1 MEFVEITAHCGYI
14 SEEAGLI
21 CPKIGIVHGS
31 KGTIYFDTGASLKQ
45 IRLLECVRLE
55 KGFKNPSILV
65 VSHFHEDHIANFHYF
80 AGCRVYA
87 SKVTAR
93 RIRVD
98 EITDGRTM
106 LDLGDIKV
114 EIIPLPSSH
123 AKGSLILRVFGEEVV
138 FLGDGVYE
146 AVGFGE
152 KGYYDRSLFHEM
164 AGVLRSLQSS
174 HYVFGHESLLPTD
187 DQVGMESF
195 LLRLEK
201 QIKTAGEP
209 RFYID

>member
-21 CPKIGIVHGS
+21 CPKIGIVHGN

-45 IRLLECVRLE
+45 VRLLDHVRLE

-80 AGCRVYA
+80 TGCRVYA

-98 EITDGRTM
+98 EITDGRIV
-106 LDLGDIKV
+106 LDLGNIKA

-123 AKGSLILRVFGEEVV
+123 AKGSLILHVLGDEVV

-164 AGVLRSLQSS
+164 AVVLRSFQAS
-174 HYVFGHESLLPTD
+174 HYVFGHESLLSSD
-187 DQVGMESF
+187 DQMGMESF
-195 LLRLEK
+195 LLKLEK
-201 QIKTAGEP
+201 QIKTAGEQ
-209 RFYID
+209 RFYVD